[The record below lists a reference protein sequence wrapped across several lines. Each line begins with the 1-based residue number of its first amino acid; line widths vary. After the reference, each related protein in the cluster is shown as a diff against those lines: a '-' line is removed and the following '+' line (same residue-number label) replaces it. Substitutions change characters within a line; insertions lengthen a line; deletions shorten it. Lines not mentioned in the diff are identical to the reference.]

1 MHETHGM
8 WSLLEKTNIIY
19 AVEKKPGLIKTF
31 SYAFE
36 SFWN

>member
-1 MHETHGM
+1 MKYTACGDY
-8 WSLLEKTNIIY
+8 WRKQIY
-19 AVEKKPGLIKTF
+19 ALKKKPGLIKTF